1 MNPENQVTMDHKHQV
16 QVEIAK
22 PHSSDRIV
30 EIKDTSYVESVSE
43 PQQQQQKPKGR
54 GIGDLVTSVKM
65 GQTNNNLLVQTTQK
79 NIPLEK

>member
-1 MNPENQVTMDHKHQV
+1 
-16 QVEIAK
+16 
-22 PHSSDRIV
+22 
-30 EIKDTSYVESVSE
+30 